1 MTSVHKGFAKTL
13 AAVNPQ
19 LKFLEPCSDFHQGQE
34 SCSCDFVWMWPAP
47 GLQLA
52 LCLLTLEKKSPAS
65 LQELKYGDLQ
75 TGDKRWE
82 YLNIPIYRKK
92 HCPTWIVLSAELMGE
107 MLASSSYG
115 ARRYRGCTAR
125 VNESP

>member
-1 MTSVHKGFAKTL
+1 VESEEMTSVHKGFAKTL

-75 TGDKRWE
+75 TGE
-82 YLNIPIYRKK
+82 YAGTLEAPCGWRERRGGCREP
-92 HCPTWIVLSAELMGE
+92 CPERAGGGGQ
-107 MLASSSYG
+107 ADG
-115 ARRYRGCTAR
+115 
-125 VNESP
+125 